1 MEAMMLFNS
10 IAFLFFFPFTV
21 LLYFLIPGRYRYIW
35 LLFSNYV
42 FYLSQD
48 RGMVLFLLY
57 STILTWITGNI
68 IYEKSSNIKKLSLF
82 ICVILNI
89 LPLII
94 LKYSDFFLSVAGS
107 GRTLNLLV
115 PAGISFYTL
124 QSMTYVI
131 DCFRGHFPPE
141 KNFFKYALFVSF
153 FPCILSG
160 PIERAEN
167 FLPQTGSPDHDFDPA
182 RVKEGLQY
190 MLWGYFMKLVIV
202 SRLEILTDLV
212 YSNYADL
219 SGTAVLIGVIAFS
232 FQIYCDFAG
241 YSFIALGAAR
251 IIGYNII
258 CNFKQPYFAAS
269 VQEFWRRWHISLST
283 WFRDYLYIPLGGSK
297 KGRMRRYLN
306 LMIVFIVS
314 GLWHGAGLNFLVWGA
329 LHGAYQIAGHLLLP
343 ARKRIEAYSTVLQG
357 GRWKKAYSLLTI
369 FITYVIVMLTWIP
382 FKSTDLSQ
390 AGEVFLSIFSDN
402 RLSHLFDGTV
412 FRLGLGVN
420 NLVFVLAALAVVMV
434 VDLFCERRGC
444 MFSRL
449 FENMNTGLRWG
460 VYYVLIIM
468 ILFSANLSTQ
478 EFLYQGF

>member
-1 MEAMMLFNS
+1 MMLFNS
-10 IAFLFFFPFTV
+10 IAFLFFFPLTV
-21 LLYFLIPGRYRYIW
+21 LLYFLIPRQYRYIW
-35 LLFSNYV
+35 LLFSSYV

-57 STILTWITGNI
+57 STIITWITGNI
-68 IYEKSSNIKKLSLF
+68 IYRNTVNIKRISLF
-82 ICVILNI
+82 ICVILNL
-89 LPLII
+89 LPLVVF
-94 LKYSDFFLSVAGS
+94 KYSDFLLSLTGS
-107 GRTLNLLV
+107 GRSLNLLV

-160 PIERAEN
+160 PIERAES
-167 FLPQTGSPDHDFDPA
+167 FLPQTDTSDHAFDPV

-212 YSNYADL
+212 YSNYAEL

-232 FQIYCDFAG
+232 IQIYCDFAG

-251 IIGYNII
+251 ILGYNII
-258 CNFKQPYFAAS
+258 CNFKQPYFS
-269 VQEFWRRWHISLST
+269 HSIQEFWRRWHISLST

-297 KGRMRRYLN
+297 KGRLRRYLN
-306 LMIVFIVS
+306 LMAVFVVS
-314 GLWHGAGLNFLVWGA
+314 GLWHGAGLNFLLWGA
-329 LHGAYQIAGHLLLP
+329 LHGMYQILGHLLLP
-343 ARKRIEAYSTVLQG
+343 ARKRVEAYSGSPGG
-357 GRWKKAYSLLTI
+357 GRLRKAYSLISVLV
-369 FITYVIVMLTWIP
+369 TYVIVMFTWIP
-382 FKSTDLSQ
+382 FKSTDLLQ
-390 AGEVFLSIFSDN
+390 ARDVFLSIFNDN

-412 FRLGLGVN
+412 SRLGLGVN
-420 NLVFVLAALAVVMV
+420 NLVFVLIAIAVVIV
-434 VDLFCERRGC
+434 TDLLCERRGC
-444 MFSRL
+444 MPGQL
-449 FENMNTGLRWG
+449 FGSMNTVVRWG
-460 VYYVLIIM
+460 VYYALIIM